1 MSNSLLKEDYLIRIR
16 AKLRNDGIKLWQPP
30 YFQGTKISDDDIKN
44 LSNDIGQ
51 NLNIPVDICQ
61 DILKTLQAKAL
72 ENLKQKNL
80 YQESG
85 LATIK
90 IKILQQSSPKRVIQ
104 KELLLSMTTI
114 ELKEIIKNDADISLE
129 GLKLINSGRILKDPD
144 SLGSQGVKNG
154 SQILA
159 IILTE
164 TSSHFL
170 QTENQIKELESIK
183 TDSKLL
189 ALDNEYMQ
197 VEDQFG
203 NSLKIPPE
211 ERKALVVAMALH
223 EKGKYALKRD
233 DYSRAL
239 VFFLEADQEFSQC
252 NSQLLKTVDNYA
264 LLDLDIAWCY
274 LCLESFVQLPEAEE
288 RLKRCEQKFHSTYG
302 PNLERLV
309 AVKGTPG
316 NEEAL
321 FMRLHLL
328 QAIVFYHQNKRLE
341 ALNLLRK
348 AEQELESLKV
358 DEQSLVTLVELGYTT
373 TEATLGLRATRG
385 DVNRAANYI
394 NENREKREEA
404 RKKAKAEA
412 ILEKERKKLG
422 FCVDGK
428 QYVDPKFVK
437 ILVNMGY
444 SMEASRIALKNCNNI
459 ITDSVQY
466 IQENPLPGPSGSK
479 STQLLSFLDE
489 LTQELESAGFD
500 PRMARLALSKHS
512 GDIMKAAEEL
522 IENDGI
528 VLGDLSDIVGVESL
542 ENIKKRMNENKEKNK
557 ALQRLKEDME
567 TVDDDHLDINL
578 VKEEMFLRQYLSLL
592 NQ

>member
-1 MSNSLLKEDYLIRIR
+1 MSSSLLTEDYLIRIR
-16 AKLRNDGIKLWQPP
+16 AKLRTDGIKLWLPP
-30 YFQGTKISDDDIKN
+30 YFQGTMISDEEMKN
-44 LSNDIGQ
+44 LSQDVAK
-51 NLNIPVDICQ
+51 NLNIPIDICQ

-72 ENLKQKNL
+72 ENLQQQNL

-90 IKILQQSSPKRVIQ
+90 IKILHPSSPKTLIQ
-104 KELLLSMTTI
+104 KELLLSMITT
-114 ELKEIIKNDADISLE
+114 ELKDIIKNELDISSE
-129 GLKLINSGRILKDPD
+129 GLKLISSGRILKDSD

-170 QTENQIKELESIK
+170 QTENQIKELESVK

-203 NSLKIPPE
+203 NPLKIPPD

-223 EKGKYALKRD
+223 EKGKFALKRE

-328 QAIVFYHQNKRLE
+328 QAIVYYHQNKRPE
-341 ALNLLRK
+341 ALSLLRK
-348 AEQELESLKV
+348 AEKELESLKV
-358 DEQSLVTLVELGYTT
+358 DEQSLVTLIELGYTT

-385 DVNRAANYI
+385 DINQAANYI
-394 NENREKREEA
+394 NESREKREEG

-428 QYVDPKFVK
+428 QYVDPRFLK

-444 SMEASRIALKNCNNI
+444 SKEASRVALKNCNNI
-459 ITDSVQY
+459 ISDSVQY

-479 STQLLSFLDE
+479 SSELLSFVDE
-489 LTQELESAGFD
+489 LTQELEAAGFD

-528 VLGDLSDIVGVESL
+528 VSGDLSDLVGVESI
-542 ENIKKRMNENKEKNK
+542 ENIKKRTHEHKEKDE
-557 ALQRLKEDME
+557 ALQRLKEDIE

-578 VKEEMFLRQYLSLL
+578 VKEEAFLRQYLSLL